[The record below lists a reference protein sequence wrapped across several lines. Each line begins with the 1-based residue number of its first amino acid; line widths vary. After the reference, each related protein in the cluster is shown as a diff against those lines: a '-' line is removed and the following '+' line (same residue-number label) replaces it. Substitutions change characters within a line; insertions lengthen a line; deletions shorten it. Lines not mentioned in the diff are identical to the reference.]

1 MEEFDA
7 KTRELQTSLTTTQHE
22 LEEVKGL
29 YVTVCEAKDR
39 MEEEQARC
47 MQETLQQ
54 EMARVRGGGGDRG
67 EFWGHDTMQGCYNI
81 VNILWILSRDT
92 P

>member
-1 MEEFDA
+1 MEEFDT
-7 KTRELQTSLTTTQHE
+7 KTRELQTSLTTTQRE

-54 EMARVRGGGGDRG
+54 EMARVRGG
-67 EFWGHDTMQGCYNI
+67 EEIWGSCEAMIQYCHNA
-81 VNILWILSRDT
+81 VNILPKYSQ
-92 P
+92 